1 MKMKKFQDYLE
12 KRLTKQE
19 IVDIERKAKLELH
32 ALKTLQKD
40 VAKAM
45 RNYMKQE
52 NIGFNELVRRLEV
65 SPTHVAKIQKGEVN
79 LTLASIARIFALL
92 GQEPHLSFGAK
103 K

>member
-1 MKMKKFQDYLE
+1 MKMKKFKDYLE

-19 IVDIERKAKLELH
+19 ISDIERKAKLELH

-45 RNYMKQE
+45 RN
-52 NIGFNELVRRLEV
+52 
-65 SPTHVAKIQKGEVN
+65 N
-79 LTLASIARIFALL
+79 LTLASIARIFSLL
-92 GQEPHLSFGAK
+92 GQKPHLSFGIK